1 MNEFKQTLKIKI
13 YNEKNE
19 YLEIDSEKM
28 EKIEEI
34 KKKCQ
39 EKFKYKDKDI
49 NNINLWFIDDDN
61 DKNLINNN
69 NDLMTYA
76 KEIEASKFFIKLNVD
91 INDKLKEDYINK
103 IEEIEDKEIQNKNNN
118 YLEINLNKKNEK
130 IKQLKKQIMIL
141 NYKINYYKEKI
152 NKIILY
158 YEKSLNDIN
167 FKLYNQIRDNKIIKN
182 DEYLK
187 KELKYNIENSDNT
200 PQNKNIIKNNKL
212 KINGKYCIKNIEFI
226 NNRCKKCYEKC
237 LESIY
242 KCVLCDNLFLCKN
255 CHKNNIKGKMH
266 EHNDFFE
273 INYPKEVIKQ
283 FKEDINENIKIN
295 NIINSF
301 YELLKS
307 IFFDKNGNISLK
319 AFNDSDIK
327 NLKQICKDMKSFN
340 EDPQIHFSKYH
351 KIFINDKFQQLNSE
365 IDKRKFADKLALFF
379 NLMKF

>member
-1 MNEFKQTLKIKI
+1 MNEFKQTLKIKV

-61 DKNLINNN
+61 DKNLINNT

-91 INDKLKEDYINK
+91 INDKLKEDYINE
-103 IEEIEDKEIQNKNNN
+103 IGEIEDKELQNKNNN
-118 YLEINLNKKNEK
+118 YLEIILHKKNEE
-130 IKQLKKQIMIL
+130 IKQLKKKIMIL
-141 NYKINYYKEKI
+141 NYKINYYKERI

-187 KELKYNIENSDNT
+187 KELRYNIENNNNI
-200 PQNKNIIKNNKL
+200 PQNIKIIKNNKL
-212 KINGKYCIKNIEFI
+212 KINGKYNIENIEFI
-226 NNRCKKCYEKC
+226 NNNCKKCYEKC
-237 LESIY
+237 LDSIY
-242 KCVLCDNLFLCKN
+242 KCVLYDNLFLCKN
-255 CHKNNIKGKMH
+255 CHNNNIKDKIH

-283 FKEDINENIKIN
+283 FKEDINEIKKFD
-295 NIINSF
+295 NIINNF
-301 YELLKS
+301 YDLLRD
-307 IFFDKNGNISLK
+307 IFSDKNGNILLK
-319 AFNDSDIK
+319 TFNDSDIK
-327 NLKQICKDMKSFN
+327 NLKQICKEMKSFN
-340 EDPQIHFSKYH
+340 QDPQEHFIKFYN
-351 KIFINDKFQQLNSE
+351 FYINNEFLKLDSE
-365 IDKRKFADKLALFF
+365 IDKKNIQID
-379 NLMKF
+379 